1 MENISEKELKRTQK
15 AALSGTLNI
24 ALAFNVVNS
33 GDIIECIFNFHDCS
47 FESSL
52 GQVWIDSVF
61 LGFHCVF
68 SRLCIDIDI

>member
-15 AALSGTLNI
+15 VALSGTLNI

-33 GDIIECIFNFHDCS
+33 GDIIGCIFNFQDCS

-52 GQVWIDSVF
+52 GQVWIESVF
-61 LGFHCVF
+61 LGFHCVERYLWCLF
-68 SRLCIDIDI
+68 